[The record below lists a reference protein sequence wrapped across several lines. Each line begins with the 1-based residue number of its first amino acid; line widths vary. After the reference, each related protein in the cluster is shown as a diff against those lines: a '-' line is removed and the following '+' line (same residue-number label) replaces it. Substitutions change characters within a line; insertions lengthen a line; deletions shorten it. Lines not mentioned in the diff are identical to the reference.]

1 MNLIQHTQ
9 LLDLCR
15 EGDLQAIERL
25 VNDHYPQVLRLAISI
40 LEDPAEAEEA
50 AQEVFLIVLKALSS
64 YRAEAAFTTWLY
76 AITVNVCRNGLRKL
90 RAKERLVE
98 TLRFLW
104 PSRASEASPE
114 ETAIA
119 NETEMAVRQAVNSL
133 GEKHRIPVILFYYHG
148 LSTLEIANILDLHE
162 GTIHSRL
169 SVARDRLRVRLR
181 GKLPNPADLDKD
193 MEL

>member
-104 PSRASEASPE
+104 PSRASESSPE

-148 LSTLEIANILDLHE
+148 LSTLEIANILDLYD
-162 GTIHSRL
+162 GTVHSRL